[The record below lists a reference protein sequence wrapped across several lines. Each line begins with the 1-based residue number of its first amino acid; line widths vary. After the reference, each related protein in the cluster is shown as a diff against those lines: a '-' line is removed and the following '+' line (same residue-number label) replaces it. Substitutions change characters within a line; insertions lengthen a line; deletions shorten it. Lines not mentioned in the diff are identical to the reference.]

1 MLSSKAYT
9 LVKFSELLSFSKV
22 AKELHMTQPCVTYQI
37 KDLER
42 EYDIKIYQKDA
53 NKLSLT
59 KEGELLVKYAKRM
72 ISLDNSARTG
82 ITNLYNNITSITVGI
97 TPTAEETFV
106 TQVFAKYSLLNPDI
120 HIKIISDTINKIYE
134 KLKVYEVDIALVEG
148 RVNDNNFKN
157 LLLDT
162 DFLCLACS
170 PSNPI
175 SKKQTVTIDELK
187 TQNLIL
193 RLPTS
198 GTRRLF
204 ESSLLA
210 HNKNINE
217 FNVVMEIDNIT
228 TIKELV
234 QNNYGVT
241 IIANSSC
248 IEEVE
253 KGKLILLPI
262 ENLSMVREIN
272 LIYHNDFTN
281 IRLLQD
287 IQKIYRKTK

>member
-1 MLSSKAYT
+1 M
-9 LVKFSELLSFSKV
+9 F
-22 AKELHMTQPCVTYQI
+22 
-37 KDLER
+37 
-42 EYDIKIYQKDA
+42 
-53 NKLSLT
+53 
-59 KEGELLVKYAKRM
+59 KYAKRM
-72 ISLDNSARTG
+72 ISLDNAARTG

-106 TQVFAKYSLLNPDI
+106 PQVFAKYSLLNPDI
-120 HIKIISDTINKIYE
+120 HIKIISDTINKIYD

-148 RVNDNNFKN
+148 RINDNNFKN

-170 PSNPI
+170 PSNPL

-217 FNVVMEIDNIT
+217 FNVIMEIDNIT